1 MPAFDLSQGSQT
13 LARYDVVGMHSDDPP
28 RFVRHVGLFDGDA
41 SSVSVNEKVKVA
53 HMGPPLETRRRIR
66 AQAIG
71 RVPLTN
77 DEVKQIEARIE
88 EIADEYESEGAHRR
102 QQYIV
107 DPPWQDVRDPNTDV
121 RRYRR
126 FSCAGFVLDAHS
138 QVDIELL
145 DLDNSVLPEVDKET
159 LQLAYADVDVA
170 RKGADLERY
179 GVGGEGPWRIVL
191 AGYVLH
197 ALNRP
202 SELIRQEPYQAQSGD
217 ELFPSA

>member
-1 MPAFDLSQGSQT
+1 MPAFVLSQGSQT

-28 RFVRHVGLFDGDA
+28 RFVRHVGLFDGDD
-41 SSVSVNEKVKVA
+41 SSVSVNEEVKVA
-53 HMGPPLETRRRIR
+53 HMGPPLQTRRRIQ

-77 DEVKQIEARIE
+77 VEIKLVEAWIL
-88 EIADEYESEGAHRR
+88 EIDDEYETEGADRE

-107 DPPWQDVRDPNTDV
+107 DPPWQDVRDPNTGV

-126 FSCAGFVLDAHS
+126 FSCAGFVLDAHL
-138 QVDIELL
+138 QIDIELL
-145 DLDNSVLPEVDKET
+145 DLDHSVLPEVDKKM
-159 LQLAYADVDVA
+159 LQLAYADVV
-170 RKGADLERY
+170 RKRTDLERY

-202 SELIRQEPYQAQSGD
+202 SELIRREPYQAQSGD
-217 ELFPSA
+217 ELFPSAQ